1 LAGIK
6 DFLNT
11 RRLRDYPRLMLITT
25 LGILAINLFL
35 HQGWLGAFGQVIGGD
50 FVMFYSTGSLYR
62 TDPARIYDYAEQY
75 RLQQSLVEPIKLNGL
90 NPFMN
95 PPYMAMLF
103 SLITYLPLLWSLILW
118 TFLSIIF
125 TFLSVHLISPLVP
138 YRLRQAG
145 LSNKQYL
152 ILVFSFF
159 PFIEGLLAG
168 QNHALTLLLVT
179 ALLVSAHKEC
189 WFLSG
194 ILAGTL
200 IYKPQLVLG
209 LLIVWAIW
217 KNFKALFGFS
227 IVAILWAGSYVLIHS
242 ITPFIE
248 YLQVSQFFMSLPYI
262 EGFPGYIIITF
273 YGLLTS
279 IFPANTAPTLQLT
292 SHLIFIL
299 ASGLVAWFAWHQR
312 HSSPSSRMPVLLLC
326 LILPLAFS
334 PYVQLHDLLLVAP
347 IFLFW
352 ARYDNSSRVFNS
364 AIFTYAGAFILTL
377 FAALTGIA
385 WLSLITLVLFF
396 QMVIS
401 NHALIEST

>member
-1 LAGIK
+1 MAGIK

-95 PPYMAMLF
+95 PPYTAMLF
-103 SLITYLPLLWSLILW
+103 SLITYLPLLWSLLLW
-118 TFLSIIF
+118 TLSSIIF
-125 TFLSVHLISPLVP
+125 TVLSVHLISPLVP
-138 YRLRQAG
+138 NRLRQAG
-145 LSNKQYL
+145 LSNKQFL

-168 QNHALTLLLVT
+168 QNHTLTLLLVT
-179 ALLVSAHKEC
+179 ALLVSAHNER
-189 WFLSG
+189 WVLSG

-200 IYKPQLVLG
+200 IYKPQLVVG

-227 IVAILWAGSYVLIHS
+227 IVAILWAGSYVLMHGV
-242 ITPFIE
+242 TPFLE
-248 YLQVSQFFMSLPYI
+248 YFQVSQFFMSLPYI
-262 EGFPGYIIITF
+262 EGFPGYIIITL

-299 ASGLVAWFAWHQR
+299 ASGLVAWFAWRQR
-312 HSSPSSRMPVLLLC
+312 HTSPSSKMPVLLLC
-326 LILPLAFS
+326 LIMPLAFS

-347 IFLFW
+347 IFIVW
-352 ARYDNSSRVFNS
+352 ARYDNASRVFAS
-364 AIFTYAGAFILTL
+364 AVFTYAGAFILTL

-401 NHALIEST
+401 NHALIKST